1 MAANTSAL
9 VLRREFRSYFLSPIA
24 YIVIGI
30 FLIVTGWFFFSP
42 FFLNNRADLRDFF
55 SLLPLILSIVVPA
68 ITMRLFSD
76 EYRTGTYEI
85 TRTLPLSL
93 FSVVSGKFI
102 AAVMFVALML
112 LPTVSYAIFVTSL
125 GNLDWGPVVGGYAGA
140 LLLGA
145 TYCAI
150 GIFASSLSK
159 NQIVAYV
166 IGIALCL
173 FFTMIDRSLTLLP
186 PSIAGVFQYLA
197 ADFHF
202 QNIGKGVFDTRDL
215 VYFLSLPAVAL
226 YATSLVLARPQIR
239 GRSGL
244 TLGLQLGAHASFLLI
259 VIVVNA
265 ASGSLFARADLTQD
279 RIHSLSQISR
289 DTIASLREPVTV
301 RAFFSRNLPAPYNNV
316 EQSLRDLLGSYS
328 LQNSSEFNFAF
339 YSMTKPEESLNFSS
353 DEELTENERL
363 AREYGVFP
371 IQIQQ
376 VEQDEMTLTNAYMG
390 VVVIHGD
397 TAETLGAVTSTDQLE
412 YKLTTTIRTLTE
424 RTSTL
429 LSMDSPIGVDLYL
442 SSTLANIAPEFQQLP
457 LVVDQIVRELNSE
470 FYNKLSYRL
479 VDPASD
485 TAVRDTARELQLS
498 SLRFRMEGAADDAE
512 SEAYSTVVLSV
523 GEEIVRLNLLISTSS
538 GSQLVDPET
547 LKQGIQ
553 ANLNGLLSSQ
563 LEVGYMVGNET
574 PPYRG
579 FSSARDSIIVVPDL
593 VNFYPLV
600 TKEYEI
606 RAFFAKNGVPEGL
619 RTVLV
624 VGPREELTEYDL
636 FQLDQFLMRG
646 GSIIMFLDSYDIA
659 IAGNQSMYNER
670 HTGLEEMIEHYGL
683 RLTRSFL
690 MDEESYVVR
699 ETNPAGVAV
708 EVPVY
713 SAPLIGEDQMNTE
726 FPFLRNIENMIMVS
740 VTVVEPVE
748 QLPPNV
754 QAYPLV
760 QSSEKAWVIEGDLN
774 FNNPINASPP
784 PESQRSQYGIAY
796 LLEGQFESYFAGRPL
811 PAPPSDDSDED
822 EESVGRL
829 QPDLVAASQE
839 FIPVSSGAQLILI
852 GTTMATDKSLI
863 DGAGFAPGAKFLLN
877 TIDFMNG
884 REGIAEMRSKGS
896 RFRALDETTPLVR
909 GFTKYFNIAGLPVI
923 VIAIGLAVWLLYR
936 GRRRRVQR
944 QFAGKNDE

>member
-9 VLRREFRSYFLSPIA
+9 VLRREFRSFFLSPIA
-24 YIVIGI
+24 YIVIGV
-30 FLIVTGWFFFSP
+30 FLIVTGWFFFTP

-55 SLLPLILSIVVPA
+55 SLLPLILSFVVPA

-93 FSVVSGKFI
+93 LAVVTGKFI
-102 AAVMFVALML
+102 AALVFVALML
-112 LPTVSYAIFVTSL
+112 LPTVSYAIFVTTL

-173 FFTMIDRSLTLLP
+173 FFTMIDRSLVLLP
-186 PSIAGVFQYLA
+186 PWIAGVFQYLA
-197 ADFHF
+197 ADYHF

-215 VYFLSLPAVAL
+215 IYFLSLPALAL

-244 TLGLQLGAHASFLLI
+244 TLALQLGAHGSFLLFLI
-259 VIVVNA
+259 IINA
-265 ASGSLFARADLTQD
+265 ASGSLFARVDLTQD
-279 RIHSLSQISR
+279 RIHSLSPISK

-328 LQNSSEFNFAF
+328 LQNLSEFNFAF
-339 YSMTKPEESLNFSS
+339 YSMTKPEESLSFTS

-376 VEQDEMTLTNAYMG
+376 VEQDEMKLTNAYMG

-412 YKLTTTIRTLTE
+412 YRLTTTIRTLTE

-429 LSMDSPIGVDLYL
+429 LSMENPIGVDLYL
-442 SSTLANIAPEFQQLP
+442 SSSLADVAPEFQRLP
-457 LVVDQIVRELNSE
+457 LAVDQIVRDLNSE

-479 VDPASD
+479 LDPVSD
-485 TAVRDTARELQLS
+485 STARDTARELQLS
-498 SLRFRMEGAADDAE
+498 SLSFRLEGAADDTE

-523 GEEIVRLNLLISTSS
+523 NDEIVRLNLLVPTAS

-563 LEVGYMVGNET
+563 LQVGFMVGNET

-579 FSSARDSIIVVPDL
+579 FTSARDSIIVVPDL

-600 TKEYEI
+600 TREYEI
-606 RAFFAKNGVPEGL
+606 KGFFAKNGVPEGL
-619 RTVLV
+619 RTVLIV
-624 VGPREELTEYDL
+624 APREELSEYDL

-646 GSIIMFLDSYDIA
+646 GSIIMFLDAYDIA
-659 IAGNQSMYNER
+659 IAGTQVMYNDR

-683 RLTRSFL
+683 RLTNSFL
-690 MDEESYVVR
+690 LDEESFVVR
-699 ETNPAGVAV
+699 EINEAGIAV
-708 EVPVY
+708 EVPTY
-713 SAPLIGEDQMNTE
+713 QAPLISADQMNTE
-726 FPFLRNIENMIMVS
+726 FAFLRNIENMIMLN
-740 VTVVEPVE
+740 VTPVEPVE
-748 QLPPNV
+748 NLPPNV
-754 QAYPLV
+754 SAFPLV
-760 QSSEKAWVIEGDLN
+760 QSSDKAWVIEDDPY
-774 FNNPINASPP
+774 FNPPHQSQPP
-784 PESQRSQYGIAY
+784 PTSQRSQYGIAY
-796 LLEGQFESYFAGRPL
+796 LLEGQFESYFANRPL
-811 PAPPSDDSDED
+811 PSPPVEDPDED
-822 EESVGRL
+822 EAEEGPL
-829 QPDLVAASQE
+829 QQDLVAASQE
-839 FIPVSSGAQLILI
+839 FIPVGSSAQLIVI
-852 GTTMATDKSLI
+852 GTSMAIHSSLL
-863 DGAGFAPGAKFLLN
+863 DPSGERPESKFLLN
-877 TIDFMNG
+877 TIDYMNG
-884 REGIAEMRSKGS
+884 REGIAEMRSKGT
-896 RFRALDETTPLVR
+896 RFRVLDETTPLVR

-923 VIAIGLAVWLLYR
+923 VIAIGLVVWFLYR

-944 QFAGKNDE
+944 QFAGKNNE